1 MKNTPVIRFIFDL
14 YETVKQSVQPFHPRN
29 QSEKTRALVAV
40 GLVSFFWGT
49 TWLAS
54 KKGVEH
60 MPGLQLAGIR
70 QLIGGGFYILYFFIK
85 GYGFPNRQQF
95 LQFIWMSILM
105 FVISNGFS
113 TWSVQ
118 YIPSGLGAVI
128 GAISPIWIALF
139 TVILFREVKL
149 NLITI
154 FGLVLGFA
162 GIVIIFSDYLQ
173 ALFNSS
179 FAFGIIL
186 GIIATMTWALGT
198 LYTVRHARNFNA
210 YYSLGWQM
218 FLSGIMLTI
227 VSRVSGQYVPLH
239 NVNPIAWYSIA
250 YLVVIGS
257 IITFGAFI
265 YALKR
270 LPAAQASIY
279 AYINPIV
286 AVIVGAILN
295 NEKLNVII
303 ALGTIVTLLGVYL
316 VNTGFKKAK
325 LKDEA

>member
-1 MKNTPVIRFIFDL
+1 MKTVPVKQFIFDL
-14 YETVKQSVQPFHPRN
+14 YDTVKETVQPLHPRN

-54 KKGVEH
+54 KIGVRY

-70 QLIGGGFYILYFFIK
+70 QLIGGGFYVIYFLIK
-85 GYGFPNRQQF
+85 GHGFPNRQQLF
-95 LQFIWMSILM
+95 QFFWMSILM
-105 FVISNGFS
+105 FVISNGFT

-118 YIPSGLGAVI
+118 FIPSGLAAVI

-139 TVILFREVKL
+139 TVILFREVKF
-149 NLITI
+149 NMVTIAGLI
-154 FGLVLGFA
+154 LGFG
-162 GIVIIFSDYLQ
+162 GILIIFADYLQ
-173 ALFNSS
+173 ALLNSS
-179 FAFGIIL
+179 FAFGIVL
-186 GIIATMTWALGT
+186 GVIATMTWALGT
-198 LYTVRHARNFNA
+198 LYTVKHSKNLNA
-210 YYSLGWQM
+210 YYSIGWQM
-218 FLSGIMLTI
+218 FLSGIILTV
-227 VSRVSGQYVPLH
+227 VSRISGQYVPL
-239 NVNPIAWYSIA
+239 NQVNPITWYAII

-270 LPAAQASIY
+270 LPAAQASVY

-295 NEKLNVII
+295 NEKLNIII
-303 ALGTIVTLLGVYL
+303 ALGTLVTLLGVFM

-325 LKDEA
+325 PEVEN